1 MTIPGPSKKIAGA
14 ALLVLMT
21 VAVYLP
27 GTQNEYIWDDDFYV
41 SENQTLRTLDGLR
54 QIWFDVDAT
63 PQ

>member
-1 MTIPGPSKKIAGA
+1 
-14 ALLVLMT
+14 MT